1 MDLIQKIRK
10 RDFSVARFTSKK
22 ISDAVLHA
30 FEKTEEGNQKEADI
44 ISAKVVDDLNQLCQD
59 RSEAQKAIE
68 FIPDVEAVQ
77 DLVEAELILGSYV
90 KTAKEYILYRERRS
104 QMRDSVGS
112 VPKHVKQLVKKSK
125 KFFKNSLAEFV
136 YYRTYARWIDE
147 ENRRETWIETVD
159 RYVSFMREN
168 LGDKLTEEE
177 YKEVYQSILHQEAMP
192 SMRLLQFAGAA
203 ARRSNV
209 CAYNCSFIA
218 PSAVGDFAE
227 ILYILMCGSGVG
239 FSVEKERI
247 KRLPVIKKQKKS
259 KVLTHTVDDS
269 KEGWADA
276 LTLGLTT
283 WFAGDDIDF
292 DYSQLRP
299 AGARLITSGGKSSGP
314 EPLRQLLQFSRQII
328 LGKQNDQLSSLEVH
342 DIICKIGE
350 CVVAGGVRRSALI
363 SLSDLSDVEMRDSKK
378 GQFYVN
384 EPQRCLAN
392 NSAIYEERPSAT
404 HFMEEW
410 LALMKSGSGERG
422 IFNRGATNKTLPER
436 RLREKDGEPI
446 PWGTNPCGE
455 IILRSKQFCNLSEV
469 VARTEDTE
477 KTLMKKIRVAAI
489 LGTYQST
496 LTDFP
501 YISKEWKNNCDEE
514 RLLGV
519 SITGQW
525 DCALARQPEV
535 LETLQKEATRVNKL
549 YAKKFEI
556 PMSACIT
563 CVKPSGTLSQLVDC
577 SSGMHPR
584 HAKYYIRRVR
594 ISATD
599 SLFKMLRDQGVPY
612 HPEVGQAPDSATTFV
627 LEFPVKAPRGATF
640 KDDITA
646 LEQLDHWKT
655 VKKAFTD
662 HNPSVTISIGDNE
675 WIKVSD
681 WIYDNWNIVGG
692 LSFLPRTDHVY
703 KLAPYEEITR
713 EHYFELA
720 KRFDYIDFSKIV
732 TYERENDTD
741 IKREFACVAG
751 SCEI

>member
-410 LALMKSGSGERG
+410 LALMKSGSGERV

-446 PWGTNPCGE
+446 PWGTN
-455 IILRSKQFCNLSEV
+455 
-469 VARTEDTE
+469 
-477 KTLMKKIRVAAI
+477 
-489 LGTYQST
+489 
-496 LTDFP
+496 
-501 YISKEWKNNCDEE
+501 
-514 RLLGV
+514 
-519 SITGQW
+519 
-525 DCALARQPEV
+525 
-535 LETLQKEATRVNKL
+535 
-549 YAKKFEI
+549 
-556 PMSACIT
+556 
-563 CVKPSGTLSQLVDC
+563 
-577 SSGMHPR
+577 
-584 HAKYYIRRVR
+584 
-594 ISATD
+594 
-599 SLFKMLRDQGVPY
+599 
-612 HPEVGQAPDSATTFV
+612 
-627 LEFPVKAPRGATF
+627 
-640 KDDITA
+640 
-646 LEQLDHWKT
+646 
-655 VKKAFTD
+655 
-662 HNPSVTISIGDNE
+662 
-675 WIKVSD
+675 
-681 WIYDNWNIVGG
+681 
-692 LSFLPRTDHVY
+692 
-703 KLAPYEEITR
+703 
-713 EHYFELA
+713 
-720 KRFDYIDFSKIV
+720 
-732 TYERENDTD
+732 
-741 IKREFACVAG
+741 
-751 SCEI
+751 